1 VDQPPR
7 TLTGETASRVVVAAA
22 LAGWLVARLG
32 LLGVLLALPLV
43 VGASRLA
50 GTTRGT
56 LCFLWLSTAVWCL
69 IVGRPAELA
78 LLFSALAVCYWLFA
92 PDEVDGLWRALWRP
106 GPADGRASRAA
117 GRSAAFGW
125 RYALPIALGATAAAG
140 VARLLQRVLDG
151 G

>member
-7 TLTGETASRVVVAAA
+7 PLTRETAHRVVVAAA
-22 LAGWLVARLG
+22 LAGWLMARLG

-56 LCFLWLSTAVWCL
+56 MCFLWLSTALWCL
-69 IVGRPAELA
+69 VVGRPAELA
-78 LLFSALAVCYWLFA
+78 FLFSALAVCYWLFA

-106 GPADGRASRAA
+106 GPPDGRAPPAPAA
-117 GRSAAFGW
+117 SSAFGW
-125 RYALPIALGATAAAG
+125 RYAVPLALAAAAVAG
-140 VARLLQRVLDG
+140 VILLLQRALEG